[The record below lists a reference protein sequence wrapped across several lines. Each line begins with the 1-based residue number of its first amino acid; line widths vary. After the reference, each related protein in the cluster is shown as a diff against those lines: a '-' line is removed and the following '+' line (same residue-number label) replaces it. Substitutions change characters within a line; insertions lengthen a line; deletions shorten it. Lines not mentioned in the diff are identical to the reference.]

1 MQATTRPRWQIVLLL
16 MLIASTFGS
25 NHVAA
30 RVAFDH
36 GTSVMLAVVVRSAF
50 TACALFIALKLEG
63 VRLNLPEGIGI
74 KIFATGILLTIQ
86 SLSIYSAVAII
97 PVGLALLTFNTFP
110 FIFALLSWAIEGR
123 RPSNRTLLFM
133 PLGLLGLSLALNMF
147 GGTNQTDPTLMMRG
161 ISLSLTAAVSFAVVM
176 LVTQR
181 WLIVVDSRVR
191 SLCMMSTIVLLMGSI
206 GFVRDGFVLPQD
218 NVGWTALCCVAI
230 LYAIAITSFFVFM
243 PRFGMLDNAAVM
255 NFEPVS
261 ALLMGVFILD
271 QTITSVQTLGVCL
284 VLTAMVG
291 FAIQKRT

>member
-1 MQATTRPRWQIVLLL
+1 MNVISRPRWQIVLLL
-16 MLIASTFGS
+16 MLIATTFGS

-36 GTSVMLAVVVRSAF
+36 GTSVMLAVVVRSIF
-50 TACALFIALKLEG
+50 TASALFIALKFEG
-63 VRLNLPEGIGI
+63 VRLNLPQGVAL

-86 SLSIYSAVAII
+86 SLSLYSAVAII

-123 RPSNRTLLFM
+123 RPSNRTLVFM
-133 PLGLLGLSLALNMF
+133 PLGLFGLSLALNLF
-147 GGTNQTDPTLMMRG
+147 GGPSQTDPALMMRG
-161 ISLSLTAAVSFAVVM
+161 ILLALTAAVAFAVVM

-191 SLCMMSTIVLLMGSI
+191 SLCMMATIVLLMGSI
-206 GFVRDGFVLPQD
+206 GFMRDGFVLPQD
-218 NVGWTALCCVAI
+218 MIGWSALGCVAI
-230 LYAIAITSFFVFM
+230 LYAIAFTSFFVFM

-271 QTITSVQTLGVCL
+271 QTISVIQTLGVGL
-284 VLTAMVG
+284 VLMAMVG